1 MGCLCQCCS
10 PLLIWSVRPLA
21 FEQPPGGRSV
31 DKQIESEVKLVSMA
45 VTQFKFSLIDTAPKI
60 ANAVRLLCSL
70 LGITSGATSQL
81 KIYDTYYDDQ
91 DRTLAAQGCSIRYRV
106 VEGKMPKVT
115 FKASKKF
122 SASLALDR
130 PQVEFSCT
138 EEEFQRIKSANFVPQ
153 LAEAF
158 QGKWCQNAI
167 CGSLA
172 KSLTLHNRR
181 TTFWIKT
188 TLGEYEFCFDK
199 FYYESPYGGFSEYF
213 AEIEL
218 ETKAKP
224 KQHDEQLHKLIE
236 ALCEFLDFEPH
247 RASKYERG
255 VNWLRNKQADYKNVH
270 TLTLDIIG
278 YSLRSADIQKQMIQ
292 ALNRFA
298 KDALR
303 ENRPHD
309 SSDIVCIPTGD
320 GMIMVFE
327 QDPSSL
333 VSLVF
338 DLQDRVRK
346 EHNMIAVESRFDFR
360 AGLHTG
366 PVFKYSDINERLN
379 YAGSGIN
386 LAQRAMAPGNAWHLL
401 ATQEARENVIHS
413 NGRLARVFHKLQGSI
428 RTKHGE
434 ELVVYNVYDG
444 EGHGNPEDPLV

>member
-1 MGCLCQCCS
+1 M
-10 PLLIWSVRPLA
+10 
-21 FEQPPGGRSV
+21 

-60 ANAVRLLCSL
+60 SNEVRLLCNL
-70 LGITSGATSQL
+70 LAITNGATSQSKL
-81 KIYDTYYDDQ
+81 EDTYYDDQ
-91 DRTLAAQGCSIRYRV
+91 ERTLAAQGCSIRHRV
-106 VEGKMPKVT
+106 AEGKKPKVT
-115 FKASKKF
+115 FKTSKKYNP
-122 SASLALDR
+122 SLALDR
-130 PQVEFSCT
+130 PQVEFNCT
-138 EEEFQRIKSANFVPQ
+138 EEEFQRMKSVDFAPQ

-158 QGKWCQNAI
+158 HGKWCQNAT
-167 CGSLA
+167 CGPVA
-172 KSLTLHNRR
+172 KSLMVHNRR
-181 TTFWIKT
+181 TSFLIKT

-199 FYYESPYGGFSEYF
+199 FYYEAPNGGFSEYF

-218 ETKAKP
+218 ETKVKP
-224 KQHDEQLHKLIE
+224 RQRDEQLDKLIE

-247 RASKYERG
+247 RVSKYRRG
-255 VNWLRNKQADYKNVH
+255 VDWLRNKHADYKNVH
-270 TLTLDIIG
+270 TLILDIIG

-292 ALNRFA
+292 SLNRCT

-303 ENRPHD
+303 EIRPHD

-327 QDPSSL
+327 QDPASL

-338 DLQDRVRK
+338 DIQDRVQK
-346 EHNMIAVESRFDFR
+346 EHNQIAVASRFDFR

-401 ATQEARENVIHS
+401 ATQDARENVIQG
-413 NGRLARVFHKLQGSI
+413 NGRLARVFHKLQGTI

-444 EGHGNPEDPLV
+444 EGHGNPEEPLI